1 MPAKSLQALPISIAV
16 RVSRKKDDGRQR
28 SPAEQVERATK
39 FLVDAKLPVGDVYTD
54 LGVSGAV
61 HPLER
66 PGMRAALDAITAGRA
81 GGIVAFDMS
90 RLSREPSHLEWLA
103 AWMEERGALLLWHGM
118 PSDPRSPIGV
128 MQIGIVANIDRYHRQ
143 VAGERFALSARSAVR
158 QGIPHGPCPFG
169 YFQLEDRTIEPDP
182 KWAPIVEELFTR
194 RMLGDGWQK
203 LARWL
208 SAVTGHPWSTRGVQ
222 HIIERSLYAT
232 GRLTLDGVVS
242 DVDSGAI
249 VDEALWHAAQ
259 RPKFIRDGRTDRAKA
274 PLGGLL
280 RCHSCGHTLLSVRQ
294 EGRPSRYRCKYLHCP
309 ERVSIA
315 ADQAEEL
322 VVLESWAQD
331 LRLRVLPEETPDLT
345 ALEEAVSVS
354 QRRLDHALRPE
365 MQDELGEDWGPT
377 VRQRREARDADSAAL
392 GLARMEAGMSSD
404 GGRLLHLGHIWP
416 DLQPLQQREALS
428 WLWEAVKVRKVERL
442 SDPDL
447 LWVPRATR
455 PVSAVLE
462 FRPPQIEAVA

>member
-1 MPAKSLQALPISIAV
+1 
-16 RVSRKKDDGRQR
+16 
-28 SPAEQVERATK
+28 
-39 FLVDAKLPVGDVYTD
+39 
-54 LGVSGAV
+54 
-61 HPLER
+61 
-66 PGMRAALDAITAGRA
+66 
-81 GGIVAFDMS
+81 
-90 RLSREPSHLEWLA
+90 
-103 AWMEERGALLLWHGM
+103 
-118 PSDPRSPIGV
+118 
-128 MQIGIVANIDRYHRQ
+128 
-143 VAGERFALSARSAVR
+143 
-158 QGIPHGPCPFG
+158 
-169 YFQLEDRTIEPDP
+169 
-182 KWAPIVEELFTR
+182 
-194 RMLGDGWQK
+194 
-203 LARWL
+203 
-208 SAVTGHPWSTRGVQ
+208 
-222 HIIERSLYAT
+222 
-232 GRLTLDGVVS
+232 
-242 DVDSGAI
+242 
-249 VDEALWHAAQ
+249 
-259 RPKFIRDGRTDRAKA
+259 
-274 PLGGLL
+274 
-280 RCHSCGHTLLSVRQ
+280 
-294 EGRPSRYRCKYLHCP
+294 
-309 ERVSIA
+309 VSIA